1 MHKGRPGAYGHQ
13 RGKGNDNNAAGL
25 GLALPGVLDETQRKR
40 KIKTPRTWPPQ
51 RWSNHAMQVLW
62 LRSWQQQARNHH
74 LDMQNAN
81 TSGLGSCWC
90 TDAYWSILMHTDAYW
105 CTEAP
110 GENMPTWVD
119 GPSPCVRTKVA
130 KAFTPASSLGLCSRA
145 ADCVGIPRSDLPC
158 MNMKLYKLCRLRN
171 AWALYMLYVYMNIFR
186 FELHMY
192 MYYQMCTYI

>member
-1 MHKGRPGAYGHQ
+1 MHKGRPAAYGHQ

-74 LDMQNAN
+74 LDMQNVN

-90 TDAYWSILMHTDAYW
+90 TDAYWCILMHWGAWRKHAYLSGW
-105 CTEAP
+105 SFTMRSNESCQGFHSGLKLGALQ
-110 GENMPTWVD
+110 
-119 GPSPCVRTKVA
+119 PC
-130 KAFTPASSLGLCSRA
+130 CW
-145 ADCVGIPRSDLPC
+145 
-158 MNMKLYKLCRLRN
+158 LCRDS
-171 AWALYMLYVYMNIFR
+171 
-186 FELHMY
+186 
-192 MYYQMCTYI
+192 